1 MCQPVDEGVGGD
13 QRRVVGLAQAL
24 DASEHVEIA
33 ADRREVDPVAA
44 ADIAVGDLP
53 NMKCDADLKGSPVTV
68 AQGRKRIEC
77 GLGGTQGGTARL
89 GLVAIG
95 IEHGQQPVTNIL

>member
-1 MCQPVDEGVGGD
+1 
-13 QRRVVGLAQAL
+13 
-24 DASEHVEIA
+24 
-33 ADRREVDPVAA
+33 
-44 ADIAVGDLP
+44 
-53 NMKCDADLKGSPVTV
+53 MKCDADLKGSPVTV

>member
-1 MCQPVDEGVGGD
+1 MVPDIVSTSDRRCFDRRGPATPEQGVTLGETAKGDNAERFEGMRQAVEEGVGGD

-53 NMKCDADLKGSPVTV
+53 T
-68 AQGRKRIEC
+68 
-77 GLGGTQGGTARL
+77 
-89 GLVAIG
+89 
-95 IEHGQQPVTNIL
+95 